1 MSDLFSSL
9 FTVSKFY
16 KNLVKWALTENERW
30 SVERKQERQLWI
42 QNDKIPDHDQG
53 MSQGKGMESAN
64 NDARKWPN
72 LPFDISRDFI
82 ISKEIL
88 VYRETFHWKIF

>member
-42 QNDKIPDHDQG
+42 ENDKIPDVI
-53 MSQGKGMESAN
+53 GKG
-64 NDARKWPN
+64 DG
-72 LPFDISRDFI
+72 
-82 ISKEIL
+82 ISK
-88 VYRETFHWKIF
+88 